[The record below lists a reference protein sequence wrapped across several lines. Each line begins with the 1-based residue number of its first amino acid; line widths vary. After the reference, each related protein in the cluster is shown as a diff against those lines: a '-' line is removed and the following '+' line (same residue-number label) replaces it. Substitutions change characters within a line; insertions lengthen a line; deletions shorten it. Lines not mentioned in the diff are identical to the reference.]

1 MYHCTNISVKKSLVR
16 PRPIEQLCLI
26 LCVGV
31 LAGVGWASEVPT
43 QVAEA
48 PDGHAVLRHDLAGT
62 YFVPTA
68 LKEKYDSL
76 IIDVKNLEAEIGAG
90 RIGEIQAQR
99 RIEKLQQELQ
109 ETIKQLDA
117 SQVHV
122 SAAVLRK
129 KSHSEDFR
137 LGGDSCLFIDAQKV
151 RIVGWDQ
158 PRVKCVIEKMVLS
171 PDDSPAGAEFEA
183 IRLVHR
189 SVPAGEIVSKLDT
202 KEPRRSEEV
211 VDEKLL
217 LKRVAFEQLWG
228 KTIDAIRIE
237 GLTHKEGNRQIQLKV
252 DSKGG
257 TTNFRL
263 QWRRHIRLTVY
274 VPASCRI
281 VAVRGAMEGLD
292 VESLDAS
299 LELKGQGSRD
309 YATYR
314 IRNVSGSVIATGVPI
329 DTLENIK
336 GDVSVVLTAYVE
348 DSSEAHREGTR
359 TRQFAYP
366 RDNVYRNIG
375 GDFRAWFCRTNLH
388 LENLTGMIDVR
399 NDFGDTK
406 LVVRSKLVPKAH
418 RIVSQAGHIEVQLP
432 EDALSDLPLSAMSEC
447 GRIRIPQSF
456 DMLDSLQFTTTGWEG
471 VRRSWGGFVSK
482 SRQESGY
489 MYMIRVSLVL
499 HGKGREPGLD
509 LISRAGSVKITD
521 LEVESKNEMEN

>member
-1 MYHCTNISVKKSLVR
+1 MYRCTNNSVKKSLIS
-16 PRPIEQLCLI
+16 PRPIEQLCVVL
-26 LCVGV
+26 LLGV
-31 LAGVGWASEVPT
+31 LVGVGWASEVT
-43 QVAEA
+43 FQVAEA

-76 IIDVKNLEAEIGAG
+76 LIDVRNLEAEIAAG
-90 RIGEIQAQR
+90 RIGETEARR
-99 RIEKLQQELQ
+99 RIEKLRQELQ
-109 ETIKQLDA
+109 ETTKQLDA
-117 SQVHV
+117 KQVHV
-122 SAAVLRK
+122 SAAVLQK
-129 KSHSEDFR
+129 KSESEQFR
-137 LGGDSCLFIDAQKV
+137 LGRDSCLFIDAQKV

-158 PRVKCVIEKMVLS
+158 PKVKCVIEKMVLS
-171 PDDSPAGAEFEA
+171 PNDSPADEEFEA

-189 SVPAGEIVSKLDT
+189 SVPVGEVVSKLDT

-257 TTNFRL
+257 TTNFRS

-299 LELKGQGSRD
+299 LELMGQGSRD
-309 YATYR
+309 YEATYR

-329 DTLENIK
+329 DTLENVK

-348 DSSEAHREGTR
+348 DSSDSHREGTR
-359 TRQFAYP
+359 TKQFAYP

-375 GDFRAWFCRTNLH
+375 GDFRAWFCRANLK
-388 LENLTGMIDVR
+388 LENLTGRIDVR

-406 LVVRSKLVPKAH
+406 LVVKSKLVPKAH

-432 EDALSDLPLSAMSEC
+432 KEALSDLPLSTMSEC

-482 SRQESGY
+482 SRPETGY
-489 MYMIRVSLVL
+489 IYMMRVSLVL
-499 HGKGREPGLD
+499 HGKARKPGLD

-521 LEVESKNEMEN
+521 LEVESR